1 MHMICIC
8 KSRLPGCD
16 RNKHSKIFQHCKTF
30 PPKKDAGICLETC
43 LLQMGKSWQ
52 GCIFAYAPCVT
63 KATEFVGAAAPS
75 PPLPLPVLPVRH
87 SQQSNNPPLGFAFLS
102 CLLPQSWL
110 QWRETYPTREE
121 EVTGHAIQNGGSQ
134 NQRKEKTALHPGQQG
149 CWSGKPFFH
158 AFSLGRCFGEGLV
171 VANLNKQLVPTV
183 WKSPT
188 VSHQLW
194 H

>member
-134 NQRKEKTALHPGQQG
+134 KSKEGKDSSPPRPTGMLVRQAL
-149 CWSGKPFFH
+149 
-158 AFSLGRCFGEGLV
+158 FSCLQFGTL
-171 VANLNKQLVPTV
+171 
-183 WKSPT
+183 
-188 VSHQLW
+188 LW
-194 H
+194 